1 MRLGQLI
8 DDPEFRLRL
17 LVDPG
22 DARAIELGRVFTT
35 DQPVPERYLSG
46 GELVLTG
53 LLFHSGDA
61 AESVRFVD
69 SAAAG
74 GAVAIGAGMDH
85 FGAVPDHFVDAC
97 ARAGMALFAVPA
109 DVSFGDLTQA
119 FIHAAQRQAEQVH
132 AALDRSRKLLAAL
145 AEGRALDEIAASVVA
160 ATGIGCQLITAAGKR
175 VAAVGLATTD
185 NQLDEIAAAARTTRS
200 FPLAVAGGTLVP
212 VGSRR
217 NLASAWYLFL
227 GAVPAA
233 IGRDAWDAYDEFIA
247 ITTLVRARESDVA
260 RLVDADGDAAVAA
273 MVGGDGALGPGSV
286 VVVRGRDPRV
296 LRGLVRDGLV
306 SLARVTVGVDTG
318 DVIAHVPGGAV
329 AAACAE
335 LRRHLE
341 RVAPIVD
348 GRIRIG
354 VSDPSPAEGV
364 GGAVR
369 AARLAADLGDGDAV
383 SMHTAAELSSARAL
397 FAYVPDRVR
406 EDFVARVLGPVIEH
420 DQRSGAEL
428 VATLRV
434 FLATGGSWVRTAD
447 ELHLHPNS
455 VRYRIGKA
463 AELTGRDLAD
473 NRARVDV
480 SLALELL

>member
-1 MRLGQLI
+1 MRLGELI
-8 DDPEFRLRL
+8 DIPEFRLRL

-22 DARAIELGRVFTT
+22 EARAVELGRVFTT

-61 AESVRFVD
+61 AESEQFVRSV
-69 SAAAG
+69 AAG

-97 ARAGMALFAVPA
+97 SRAGMALFAVPA
-109 DVSFGDLTQA
+109 DVSFGDLTHA

-160 ATGIGCQLITAAGKR
+160 ATGIGCQLLTAAGKR

-185 NQLDEIAAAARTTRS
+185 AQLDEIAAAAQSARS
-200 FPLAVAGGTLVP
+200 FPLAVSGGTLVP

-217 NLASAWYLFL
+217 TLATAWYLFL
-227 GAVPAA
+227 GAAPAA
-233 IGRDAWDAYDEFIA
+233 IPRDAWDAYDEFIA
-247 ITTLVRARESDVA
+247 ITSLVRARESDVA
-260 RLVDADGDAAVAA
+260 RLADADGDAAVAA
-273 MVGGDGALGPGSV
+273 LVAGDGRLGAGTV
-286 VVVRGRDPRV
+286 VVVRGGDPRL
-296 LRGLVRDGLV
+296 LRGLVRDALV
-306 SLARVTVGVDTG
+306 ALAGVTVGVDEG
-318 DVIAHVPGGAV
+318 DVIAHLPGGAV
-329 AAACAE
+329 GSACDE
-335 LRRHLE
+335 LRRHLL
-341 RVAPIVD
+341 RVAPALD
-348 GRIRIG
+348 GPVRIG

-369 AARLAADLGDGDAV
+369 AARLAADLGDGPV
-383 SMHTAAELSSARAL
+383 SLHTAAELSSARAL

-406 EDFVARVLGPVIEH
+406 EDFVARVLGPLIDH
-420 DQRSGAEL
+420 DERSGSDL
-428 VATLRV
+428 LATLRV

-455 VRYRIGKA
+455 VRYRIAKA
-463 AELTGRDLAD
+463 AELTGRDVSD